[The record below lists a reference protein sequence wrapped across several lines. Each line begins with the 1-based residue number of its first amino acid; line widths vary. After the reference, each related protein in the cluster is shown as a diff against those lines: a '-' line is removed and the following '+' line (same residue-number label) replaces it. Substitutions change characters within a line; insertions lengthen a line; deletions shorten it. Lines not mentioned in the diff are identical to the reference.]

1 MALSYLTDINLNKN
15 ELQNAVI
22 QNLGTAPSSPVEGQ
36 IYYDSTAG
44 DKSIYFYNG
53 SAFINMSGD
62 ISEVTAGSGLTGGGA
77 TGAVTLNI
85 GAGTGITVSADS
97 IATNDSEISH
107 DNLSGFV
114 ANEHIDHSGVTLTA
128 GTGLSGG
135 GDITANRTFNISN
148 TGVTAADYGSSTA
161 IPVLSVNAQGQI
173 TAASTAAISSSL
185 TIAAD
190 SGSNDVVTVG
200 TDTLTFAGTT
210 NEIETTVSNNQIQIG
225 LPNNVTVGGNLIISG
240 NLTVSGTTT
249 TVNTETI
256 NLADNIITLNSNAT
270 GTPSENAGIEVERGD
285 STNVS
290 LRWNEGS
297 DIWEYTKDGSNF
309 KTIQSIQES
318 TFAASIGDGSA
329 TSYTVTHN
337 LGSRDVIVQLY
348 DASSYDTVYADVV
361 RTDADVVTIG
371 FASAPT
377 TNDIRVLI
385 SKIG

>member
-36 IYYDSTAG
+36 IYYDSTVG

-62 ISEVTAGSGLTGGGA
+62 ISGVTAGTGLTGGG
-77 TGAVTLNI
+77 TSGAVTLNVI
-85 GAGTGITVSADS
+85 GGTGITANADD
-97 IATNDSEISH
+97 IA
-107 DNLSGFV
+107 
-114 ANEHIDHSGVTLTA
+114 
-128 GTGLSGG
+128 
-135 GDITANRTFNISN
+135 ITN
-148 TGVTAADYGSSTA
+148 TGVTAASYGSSTA
-161 IPVLSVNAQGQI
+161 IPVIAINAQGQI
-173 TAASTAAISSSL
+173 TSASTASISSSL

-190 SGSNDVVTVG
+190 SGSNDTVTVG
-200 TDTLTFAGTT
+200 TDTLTFAGTS

-256 NLADNIITLNSNAT
+256 NLADNIILLNSNAT
-270 GTPSENAGIEVERGD
+270 GTPSENSGIEVERGD

-318 TFAASIGDGSA
+318 TFAANVGDGSA
-329 TSYTVTHN
+329 TSYAVDHN

-361 RTDADVVTIG
+361 RTTTNRVTLTFG
-371 FASAPT
+371 AAPSS
-377 TNDIRVLI
+377 NDIRILV